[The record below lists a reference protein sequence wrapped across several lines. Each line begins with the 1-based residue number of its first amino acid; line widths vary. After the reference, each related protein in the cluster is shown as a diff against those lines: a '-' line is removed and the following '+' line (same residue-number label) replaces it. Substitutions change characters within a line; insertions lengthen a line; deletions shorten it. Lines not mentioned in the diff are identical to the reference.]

1 MTDSSS
7 NQPIT
12 LQRISPETVS
22 IFKAVRLSA
31 LQDTP
36 TAFGS
41 TFAREAQLSD
51 AEWLQRSKRW
61 TTDHAIGY
69 LAFDGDAACGIVAAF
84 RDEEEPHRACVVS
97 MWVDP
102 SWRRSGVGRALIHA
116 LRDWAVTCGH
126 SALALMVTSV
136 NTSAIR
142 FYERIGFQMSGR
154 TEPYPNDPDILEY
167 EMILTLPGETTTR
180 I

>member
-84 RDEEEPHRACVVS
+84 RRQHPHRRR
-97 MWVDP
+97 DNR
-102 SWRRSGVGRALIHA
+102 WR
-116 LRDWAVTCGH
+116 D
-126 SALALMVTSV
+126 
-136 NTSAIR
+136 
-142 FYERIGFQMSGR
+142 
-154 TEPYPNDPDILEY
+154 
-167 EMILTLPGETTTR
+167 
-180 I
+180 